1 MAKNIYNLYILNSEI
16 YHRLENKQGKV
27 IGYFINNPCVNCVN
41 LEVFYVK
48 ANWVFNDE
56 GFANCLTVGISDV
69 NLYPIFLKTDLQNLK
84 DYKPGS
90 EIIKN
95 FISSNSKKQNTINE
109 FHQMYQKTNSSLNNT
124 KIDTEQLLKDL
135 ESL

>member
-16 YHRLENKQGKV
+16 YHRLENKQGKL
-27 IGYFINNPCVNCVN
+27 IGYFINNPSVS

-56 GFANCLTVGISDV
+56 GFANCLTVGISNTD
-69 NLYPIFLKTDLQNLK
+69 LYPIFLKTDLQNLK

-95 FISSNSKKQNTINE
+95 FIFSNSKKQNTIDE
-109 FHQMYQKTNSSLNNT
+109 FHQMYQKKNNSVNNAN
-124 KIDTEQLLKDL
+124 IDTKQLIKDL
-135 ESL
+135 ENL

>member
-16 YHRLENKQGKV
+16 YHRLENKQGKL
-27 IGYFINNPCVNCVN
+27 IGYFINNPCVN

-56 GFANCLTVGISDV
+56 GFANCLTVGISNTD
-69 NLYPIFLKTDLQNLK
+69 LYPIFLKTDLQNLN

-95 FISSNSKKQNTINE
+95 FINSNSKKQNRIDE
-109 FHQMYQKTNSSLNNT
+109 FNQMYKKTNNSLNNT
-124 KIDTEQLLKDL
+124 KIDMEQLLKDL
-135 ESL
+135 ENL